1 MPFFENIKKL
11 FGFGDEY
18 DDEYGE
24 DATVTM
30 RSPVDNSPSKT
41 DVDIKNT
48 DEEEIISPVA
58 DNVPVEKIFEHV
70 VQVFNKSLPEF
81 LATSVDAEQQKK
93 YLFDTLDNSI
103 KEYLAGVSETVAE
116 NTRRQWKDERNKIQQ
131 KLADLSEKE
140 RKSEEK
146 ITEAKN
152 LQLSAERQKRA
163 FAERVHDLENQ
174 IAKLEADREQL
185 QLENRSLINKVKVN
199 SVQEGDYA
207 AMREEIAELKSQLE
221 FAKKAAEVNENVL
234 VQTNDEEL
242 QKEIENLK
250 AKVEE
255 LSADK
260 QTMEELIFNY
270 KTKTEVADQM
280 VVDLNNIAATAK
292 QSLAD
297 KEKECDE
304 QKAKIETILAEN
316 NSQSEK
322 LKNSESAVTELQNKL
337 TLANE
342 ELQSLQAELSE
353 ATENLS
359 MLNEIQTMVE
369 KFEEVKKDKDTKI
382 SELSKTNK
390 KLADEI
396 DSLKATLSQNMMDNA
411 NTISVLQQE
420 ITQLKNKSI
429 EEEDIV
435 DSDNEKDNKSDND
448 EQTLKISAIDETLDN
463 TDWLSP
469 FPTED
474 EIKANDIVSD
484 TDSTFGYKPPV
495 KKNNP
500 PEDSGQMSLW

>member
-24 DATVTM
+24 DATVTL
-30 RSPVDNSPSKT
+30 RSSGDNSPSKT

-81 LATSVDAEQQKK
+81 LATSVNPEQQKK
-93 YLFDTLDNSI
+93 YLFETLDNSI

-221 FAKKAAEVNENVL
+221 IAKKTAEVNENVP

-342 ELQSLQAELSE
+342 ELESLQAELSE

-359 MLNEIQTMVE
+359 VLNEIQAMVE

-390 KLADEI
+390 KLEEEI

-420 ITQLKNKSI
+420 IAALKNKSSD
-429 EEEDIV
+429 DIS
-435 DSDNEKDNKSDND
+435 DADNEQDNKSDNG

-469 FPTED
+469 FPSED

>member
-1 MPFFENIKKL
+1 MPFLDNIKKL

-18 DDEYGE
+18 DEEYGE

-30 RSPVDNSPSKT
+30 RSSGDNYAPKT
-41 DVDIKNT
+41 EKNNT
-48 DEEEIISPVA
+48 NTENEEIISPGVE
-58 DNVPVEKIFEHV
+58 NVPVEKIFEHV
-70 VQVFNKSLPEF
+70 VQVFNKSLPDF
-81 LATSVDAEQQKK
+81 LATSVDVEQQKK

-103 KEYLAGVSETVAE
+103 KEYLAGVSDTVAE
-116 NTRRQWKDERNKIQQ
+116 NTRRQWKNERNKIQQ
-131 KLADLSEKE
+131 QIAELSDKE

-199 SVQEGDYA
+199 SVQEGDYV

-221 FAKKAAEVNENVL
+221 EAKKALELNENAP
-234 VQTNDEEL
+234 VQVNDKNL
-242 QKEIENLK
+242 SDEIQNLK
-250 AKVEE
+250 AQIEQ

-260 QTMEELIFNY
+260 KSLEELISNY

-280 VVDLNNIAATAK
+280 VFDLNNIAAVAK
-292 QSLAD
+292 QNLAD
-297 KEKECDE
+297 KEKECNE
-304 QKAKIETILAEN
+304 QKAKIDNIEAEKK
-316 NSQSEK
+316 SQSEK
-322 LKNSESAVTELQNKL
+322 LKKSEDAVSELQNKL
-337 TLANE
+337 NLANE
-342 ELQSLQAELSE
+342 ELESLNAELSE

-359 MLNEIQTMVE
+359 MLNEIQAMVE
-369 KFEEVKKDKDTKI
+369 KFEGVKKDKDAKI
-382 SELSKTNK
+382 SELSTINK
-390 KLADEI
+390 KLEGEI
-396 DSLKATLSQNMMDNA
+396 DSLKTTLSQNMMDNA

-420 ITQLKNKSI
+420 IASLKNVSLEKESI
-429 EEEDIV
+429 DEID
-435 DSDNEKDNKSDND
+435 DKQNND
-448 EQTLKISAIDETLDN
+448 EKPLKISAIDMSLDN

-469 FPTED
+469 FPSED

-484 TDSTFGYKPPV
+484 SDSSFGYKPPV